1 MDKYNTLGSRIKSC
15 RQALNLSQSDLS
27 KQLNCT
33 QAALS
38 QYENGNREPGLNDLS
53 NIAQCLNTTTDYLL
67 GLTNIASKEQNV
79 KAMGDYLGLTE
90 ESIEK
95 LHKLYIQYEVQT
107 HEEIIQKEVK
117 FLSGQVPGSEEYNND
132 YNFVKNSVFLDLSDY
147 SRIINEF
154 ICSQEFSIFI
164 ARIKQNL
171 FLERTIYDILRIA
184 AKQYAD
190 IESPVT
196 SKNIAEIAY
205 SCSEDSENDIERYS
219 LNLFDAQNALIDFC
233 RNFTKLE
240 EIKKLDYSESLF
252 RKINFFMHTCTKPM
266 FESGNYSVEKMEEEL
281 SDIVTPLLPTIT
293 DLLSK
298 KS

>member
-1 MDKYNTLGSRIKSC
+1 MDKYNTLGSRIKSR

-27 KQLNCT
+27 RQLNCT

-67 GLTNIASKEQNV
+67 GLTNIASKEQNI
-79 KAMGDYLGLTE
+79 KAIGDYLGLTE

-95 LHKLYIQYEVQT
+95 LHKLFIQYEVQT
-107 HEEIIQKEVK
+107 HEEFIQKEVK
-117 FLSGQVPGSEEYNND
+117 FLSGQVPGSEEYDID
-132 YNFVKNSVFLDLSDY
+132 YSFVKNSVILDLSDY
-147 SRIINEF
+147 TRIINEF

-190 IESPVT
+190 IESPVA

-240 EIKKLDYSESLF
+240 EIKKLDNSESLF

-266 FESGNYSVEKMEEEL
+266 FESGNYSVKKMEEEL
-281 SDIVTPLLPTIT
+281 SDIVTPILPTIT

>member
-1 MDKYNTLGSRIKSC
+1 MDKYNTLGSRIKSR

-27 KQLNCT
+27 RQLNCT

-67 GLTNIASKEQNV
+67 GLTNIASKEQNI
-79 KAMGDYLGLTE
+79 KAIGDYLGLTE

-95 LHKLYIQYEVQT
+95 LHKLFIQYEVQT
-107 HEEIIQKEVK
+107 HEEFIQKEVK
-117 FLSGQVPGSEEYNND
+117 FLSGQVPGSEEYDID
-132 YNFVKNSVFLDLSDY
+132 YSFVKNSVNLDLSDY
-147 SRIINEF
+147 TRIINEF

-266 FESGNYSVEKMEEEL
+266 FESGNYSVQRMEEEL
-281 SDIVTPLLPTIT
+281 SDIVTPILPTIT

>member
-1 MDKYNTLGSRIKSC
+1 MDKYNTLGSRIKSR

-27 KQLNCT
+27 RQLNCT

-67 GLTNIASKEQNV
+67 GLTNIASKEQNI
-79 KAMGDYLGLTE
+79 KAIGDYLGLTE

-95 LHKLYIQYEVQT
+95 LHKLFIQYEVQT
-107 HEEIIQKEVK
+107 HEEFIQKEVK
-117 FLSGQVPGSEEYNND
+117 FLSGQVPGSEEYDID
-132 YNFVKNSVFLDLSDY
+132 YSFVKNSVILDLSDY
-147 SRIINEF
+147 TRIINEF

-266 FESGNYSVEKMEEEL
+266 FESGNYSVQRMEEEL
-281 SDIVTPLLPTIT
+281 SDIVTPILPTIT

>member
-1 MDKYNTLGSRIKSC
+1 MEKYNNLGRRIKNR
-15 RQALNLSQSDLS
+15 RQALNLSQSDLA
-27 KQLNCT
+27 KQLSCT

-53 NIAQCLNTTTDYLL
+53 NIARCLNTTTDYLL
-67 GLTNIASKEQNV
+67 GLTSIASKEQNI
-79 KAMGDYLGLTE
+79 KSMGDYLGLTE

-95 LHKLYIQYEVQT
+95 LHKLFIQYEVQT

-117 FLSGQVPGSEEYNND
+117 FLSGQVPGSEEYDND
-132 YNFVKNSVFLDLSDY
+132 YDFVKNSVFLDLSDY

-171 FLERTIYDILRIA
+171 FLERTIYDTLRIA

-281 SDIVTPLLPTIT
+281 SDIVTPILPTIR